1 MSQQLPARQRDV
13 LNAIVELSEQCGYPP
28 TLQELATHLG
38 LKNRMTVHQHVS
50 ALKKKELVQWEPK
63 LNRSL
68 RVVGEGLKLLNLDD
82 DGSQPSVGQ
91 AQMRVLPS
99 ADTSSSEE
107 AQPVGVPLAGRIAA
121 GAPIDAFETPEYLT
135 MESDYAQRGCFA
147 LEVKGDSMIED
158 GIFSGDYVIIKPS
171 PSPTNGEIVV
181 ALLEDGSATLK
192 RFFKENG
199 GFRLQPGNS
208 SMEPIFVSRASD
220 LQIQGVVVGLFRK
233 M

>member
-1 MSQQLPARQRDV
+1 MSRQLPARQRDV

-38 LKNRMTVHQHVS
+38 LKNRMTIHQHVS

-63 LNRSL
+63 LNRSM
-68 RVVGEGLKLLNLDD
+68 RVLSEGLKLLNLDD
-82 DGSQPSVGQ
+82 DGNDSELRAVSS
-91 AQMRVLPS
+91 AERVP
-99 ADTSSSEE
+99 AEE

-158 GIFSGDYVIIKPS
+158 GIYSGDYVIIKPS

-192 RFFKENG
+192 RFYKENG

>member
-1 MSQQLPARQRDV
+1 
-13 LNAIVELSEQCGYPP
+13 
-28 TLQELATHLG
+28 
-38 LKNRMTVHQHVS
+38 MTIHQHVS

-63 LNRSL
+63 LNRSM
-68 RVVGEGLKLLNLDD
+68 RVLSEGLKLLNLDE
-82 DGSQPSVGQ
+82 DGNDSELRAVSS
-91 AQMRVLPS
+91 AERVS
-99 ADTSSSEE
+99 AEE

-158 GIFSGDYVIIKPS
+158 GIYSGDYVIIKPS

-192 RFFKENG
+192 RFYKENG

>member
-1 MSQQLPARQRDV
+1 MSRQLPARQRDV

-38 LKNRMTVHQHVS
+38 LKNRMTIHQHVS

-63 LNRSL
+63 LNRSM
-68 RVVGEGLKLLNLDD
+68 RVLSEGLKLLNLDE
-82 DGSQPSVGQ
+82 DGNDSELRAVSS
-91 AQMRVLPS
+91 AERVP
-99 ADTSSSEE
+99 AEE

-158 GIFSGDYVIIKPS
+158 GIYSGDYVIIKPS

-192 RFFKENG
+192 RFYKENG

>member
-1 MSQQLPARQRDV
+1 MSRQLPARQRDV

-38 LKNRMTVHQHVS
+38 LKNRMTIHQHVS

-63 LNRSL
+63 LNRSM
-68 RVVGEGLKLLNLDD
+68 RVLSEGLKLLNLDE
-82 DGSQPSVGQ
+82 DGNDTELRAVSS
-91 AQMRVLPS
+91 AERVP
-99 ADTSSSEE
+99 AEE

-158 GIFSGDYVIIKPS
+158 GIYSGDYVIIKPS

-192 RFFKENG
+192 RFYKENG